1 MNEKLRDALLKATET
16 AGGYTA
22 DPGMIEYTMAELLA
36 AIPSLAR
43 AWRDALI
50 EHCTPEPYTR
60 SPAERIGLNG
70 PGGMAVVPIVIHRPD
85 GLTSMASIKLTV
97 WQINTLAECAG
108 IWKCPTA
115 PLDATF
121 GSLITRGLI
130 DYQRAVTELGRK
142 WLKGAGLS

>member
-22 DPGMIEYTMAELLA
+22 AQGMIEHTMAELLA

-60 SPAERIGLNG
+60 SPAQRIGLNG
-70 PGGMAVVPIVIHRPD
+70 LGEMAVVPIVIHRPD

-97 WQINTLAECAG
+97 PQINALAEYAG
-108 IWKCPTA
+108 IWTCPDDIRLTT
-115 PLDATF
+115 LD
-121 GSLITRGLI
+121 SLEAHNLI
-130 DYQRAVTELGRK
+130 DADRAVTELGRK
-142 WLKGAGLS
+142 WLEGAGLS